1 MIGGGIIAGLA
12 SSAKDDKEPTIKEG
26 SILHLKLNRPI
37 KDRPSDN
44 PFETFNFATL
54 EDESPLSLSKIIENI
69 EKASKDERIEGV
81 YLDIQNLRANMS
93 STEAIRRALTK
104 FKESG
109 KFIVAYN
116 EDYGQNEYYLCSVA
130 DEIYLNPAGGMTF
143 KGLSAQLMFFKD
155 ALGRLDI
162 DMQVIRHGKFKS
174 AIEPFVRNDMSPE
187 NEAQLRKLIDGIWA
201 SQLEEISSA
210 RKIDKAELN
219 RIADSLLIRTADD
232 ALAFGL
238 VDDLLYEDEV
248 KKLLKAKGED
258 MELVREIRRSKNKIA
273 VIFAEG
279 EIISGKSNDGSMG
292 SETIADAIKKAR
304 EDKEVKAIV
313 LRVNSPG
320 GSALASDVIWR
331 ETMLAKAEK
340 PLVVSMGDLAASGGY
355 YISCGANRI
364 YAEESTITG
373 SIGVF
378 GVIPN
383 MQGMLNKKLG
393 IYTDE
398 VNTNANSDGLTPFRP
413 LSNTE
418 RVAVKAMIEEIYDDF
433 TSKVANGRGMSQA
446 DVDSIGQGRVWSGID
461 AIEIGLVDEIG
472 GLEAAIASAAEL
484 AEVEKYKLKE
494 LPEQEDPMMKLMQQL
509 ANQSYLKIFN
519 FPMVQNE
526 WFNELI
532 NSAKDTEFG
541 LEYGFADIKNRNHFK
556 EQVFTGKTLMMGGS
570 SQTIDPGNNTY
581 HGDLSSI
588 IMKNLPFWAEIMRTP
603 DRDTALMDDFEAKL
617 EKMAEICAK
626 ENVTSISGVP
636 SWNLILLNKIL
647 DKHNKSDIKEIWP
660 NLEVF
665 FHGGV
670 AFTPY
675 KPQFEAIISGKMNYL
690 ETYNASEGFFGIED
704 PDHPGELILML
715 DYGIYYEFIPMSEW
729 ENEHPKTVGLEEV
742 ELDTN
747 YALLISTNAGL
758 WRYKIGDTEYT
769 AAPVFLT
776 NKEAGRHEW
785 LIEFKKEPDNFEEF
799 GVEMDNYL
807 REINSDYDAKRKG
820 NMALEFPLIHKM
832 PKGSFYNWMKSRDK
846 LGGQNKVPRLS
857 NSREYLEAILRL
869 NEVEVH

>member
-1 MIGGGIIAGLA
+1 MRQFFKIMFATIIGFFLSLIILFMIGGGIIAGIA
-12 SSAKDDKEPTIKEG
+12 SSANDQKEPSIKEG
-26 SILHLKLNRPI
+26 SILHLKLNRQI

-69 EKASKDERIEGV
+69 EKASKDERIDGI
-81 YLDIQNLRANMS
+81 YLDIQSLRANMS
-93 STEAIRRALTK
+93 STQAIRRALAE

-210 RKIDKAELN
+210 RKIEKAELN

-232 ALAFGL
+232 ALAFGF

-248 KKLLKAKGED
+248 KELLRAKGSLSKSEIGNQKSENSDSDSTDVVKESKGSSKNLNLLTLTELNKLKYAKGED

-279 EIISGKSNDGSMG
+279 EIVSGKSNDGRMG
-292 SETIADAIKKAR
+292 SETIAEAIRKAR
-304 EDKEVKAIV
+304 KDEEVKAIV

-355 YISCGANRI
+355 YISCGANKI

-383 MQGMLNKKLG
+383 MQGMLNNKLG

-398 VNTNANSDGLTPFRP
+398 VNTNINSDGLTPFRP

-418 RVAVKAMIEEIYDDF
+418 RVAVKTMIEEIYDDF

-446 DVDSIGQGRVWSGID
+446 NVDSIGQGRVWSGMD

-472 GLEAAIASAAEL
+472 GLESAIASAAEL

-494 LPEQEDPMMKLMQQL
+494 LPEKEDPMMKLMQQL

-519 FPMVQNE
+519 FPMATKAE
-526 WFNELI
+526 
-532 NSAKDTEFG
+532 KYYRT
-541 LEYGFADIKNRNHFK
+541 LEQA
-556 EQVFTGKTLMMGGS
+556 
-570 SQTIDPGNNTY
+570 
-581 HGDLSSI
+581 
-588 IMKNLPFWAEIMRTP
+588 
-603 DRDTALMDDFEAKL
+603 FE
-617 EKMAEICAK
+617 
-626 ENVTSISGVP
+626 
-636 SWNLILLNKIL
+636 
-647 DKHNKSDIKEIWP
+647 
-660 NLEVF
+660 
-665 FHGGV
+665 
-670 AFTPY
+670 
-675 KPQFEAIISGKMNYL
+675 
-690 ETYNASEGFFGIED
+690 SEG
-704 PDHPGELILML
+704 
-715 DYGIYYEFIPMSEW
+715 IY
-729 ENEHPKTVGLEEV
+729 TRL
-742 ELDTN
+742 
-747 YALLISTNAGL
+747 
-758 WRYKIGDTEYT
+758 
-769 AAPVFLT
+769 PVDIIF
-776 NKEAGRHEW
+776 N
-785 LIEFKKEPDNFEEF
+785 
-799 GVEMDNYL
+799 
-807 REINSDYDAKRKG
+807 
-820 NMALEFPLIHKM
+820 
-832 PKGSFYNWMKSRDK
+832 
-846 LGGQNKVPRLS
+846 
-857 NSREYLEAILRL
+857 
-869 NEVEVH
+869 